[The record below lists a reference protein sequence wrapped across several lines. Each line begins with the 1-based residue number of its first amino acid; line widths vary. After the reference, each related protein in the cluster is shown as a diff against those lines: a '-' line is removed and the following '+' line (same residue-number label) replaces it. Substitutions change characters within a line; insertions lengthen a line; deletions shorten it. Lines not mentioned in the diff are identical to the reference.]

1 MKGIYEIKNKIN
13 GKKYIGSSIDLEK
26 RIYHHKNV
34 LKNNKHKNSHLQY
47 AWNKYGEEN
56 FEFNILEY
64 CDDKILE
71 LEQKYID
78 EEDFENLYNIN
89 LLATGGCQFSQEAI
103 DKRKLTMKRKYDNG
117 ELDYVKE
124 ILKNKTP
131 WNKGKKYSST
141 DHLKVPKEK
150 KPDRTNQINTQRNN
164 NPNIQVFDI
173 NMNYLGEWRSAKD
186 IEELSLQDGFI
197 LKQYMI
203 LRNPNG
209 RQSYS
214 PYLLQSVN
222 INKSSNFN
230 KPYKGLFF
238 KKV

>member
-1 MKGIYEIKNKIN
+1 
-13 GKKYIGSSIDLEK
+13 
-26 RIYHHKNV
+26 
-34 LKNNKHKNSHLQY
+34 
-47 AWNKYGEEN
+47 
-56 FEFNILEY
+56 
-64 CDDKILE
+64 
-71 LEQKYID
+71 
-78 EEDFENLYNIN
+78 
-89 LLATGGCQFSQEAI
+89 
-103 DKRKLTMKRKYDNG
+103 MKRKYDNG
-117 ELDYVKE
+117 ELDHVKE
-124 ILKNKTP
+124 TLRNRTP
-131 WNKGKKYSST
+131 WNKGIKYFST
-141 DHLKVPKEK
+141 DHLKVPKRK
-150 KPDRTNQINTQRNN
+150 KPDRTNQINAQRNN

-186 IEELSLQDGFI
+186 IEELSLQDEFI
-197 LKQYMI
+197 LKQHMI